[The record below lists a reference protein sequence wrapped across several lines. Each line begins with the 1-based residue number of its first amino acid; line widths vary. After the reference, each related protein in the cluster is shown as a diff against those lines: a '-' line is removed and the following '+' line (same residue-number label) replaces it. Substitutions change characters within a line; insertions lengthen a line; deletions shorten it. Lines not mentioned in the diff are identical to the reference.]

1 MSNRDPLYGQSNK
14 SGSWEASTDFSTTGT
29 SDSSDSMKD
38 QAKHKMDDMS
48 HKADE
53 MTDKAKGMVDDG
65 KHKAEE
71 VAGMAHERA
80 DQGMDKAADSMD
92 KAAEML
98 RQRGDEQGGTVGS
111 MAGTAADAME
121 SASSYLHNTDTSQLM
136 DQLETYIRK
145 NPTQSLLIG
154 AGVGFILAKAFK

>member
-1 MSNRDPLYGQSNK
+1 MSNRDPLYGQSNRD
-14 SGSWEASTDFSTTGT
+14 SSWESSTDFSSTGT
-29 SDSSDSMKD
+29 SDQTGGMKD
-38 QAKHKMDDMS
+38 QAHQKMDDMS
-48 HKADE
+48 HKAGE
-53 MTDKAKGMVDDG
+53 MTDKAKGMADEG
-65 KHKAEE
+65 KHKASE
-71 VAGMAHERA
+71 VAGMAQERA

-92 KAAEML
+92 KAAGML

-121 SASSYLHNTDTSQLM
+121 SASSYLHNTDTGQLM